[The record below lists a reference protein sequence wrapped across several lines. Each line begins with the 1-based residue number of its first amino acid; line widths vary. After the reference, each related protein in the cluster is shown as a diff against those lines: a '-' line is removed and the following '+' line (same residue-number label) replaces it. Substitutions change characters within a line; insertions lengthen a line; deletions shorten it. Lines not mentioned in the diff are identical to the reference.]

1 MIRLSGGQL
10 FAHVRG
16 TNVTLPTKPGLEK
29 NKFTRQQANEL
40 QSAWFLIFPS
50 DKTSLVGMNKFAI
63 GNVKCSCFVDIK
75 NVR

>member
-1 MIRLSGGQL
+1 MCGGLQ
-10 FAHVRG
+10 
-16 TNVTLPTKPGLEK
+16 T

-40 QSAWFLIFPS
+40 QSAGCLIFPS

-63 GNVKCSCFVDIK
+63 GKCSCFVDIK

>member
-16 TNVTLPTKPGLEK
+16 TNVPTKPGLEK

-40 QSAWFLIFPS
+40 QSAGCLIFSS
-50 DKTSLVGMNKFAI
+50 DKTSLVAMNKFAI
-63 GNVKCSCFVDIK
+63 GKCSCFVDIK